1 MSADRLTAD
10 ERDEVASEMA
20 GAGVTWLLASFGQ
33 QPAAEVEAQV
43 RAGPPGRSGRL
54 GA

>member
-1 MSADRLTAD
+1 MGRCGDNEPAPA
-10 ERDEVASEMA
+10 
-20 GAGVTWLLASFGQ
+20 AGVTWLLASFGR

-43 RAGPPGRSGRL
+43 HAGPPGPSGRL